1 MICASVYM
9 LVFIRILRVHLAEKT
24 LLPQPLT
31 FVEDYLTNSRRYGC

>member
-9 LVFIRILRVHLAEKT
+9 LVFIRIFLIHLAEKI

-31 FVEDYLTNSRRYGC
+31 FVEDYLTSIRRYGC